1 MFDQE
6 TAVAEPLR
14 CVPEASI
21 IVGWDFST
29 GAVKCL
35 AGAAGRLGLP
45 LASFVRMAV
54 AEKVERM
61 GRGVRPDLGFS
72 LDSL

>member
-1 MFDQE
+1 MSE
-6 TAVAEPLR
+6 ELR
-14 CVPEASI
+14 CVPKNSVI
-21 IVGWDFST
+21 TGWDFST